1 MRVRPAGD
9 DNDEARHL
17 RRRHGCDAIAIAIAI
32 AIPTST
38 LRSAATPARGV
49 RSWSLHGR
57 ATTCPC
63 G

>member
-1 MRVRPAGD
+1 MKPSDRDLFRLDAGG
-9 DNDEARHL
+9 N
-17 RRRHGCDAIAIAIAI
+17 GCDAI

-38 LRSAATPARGV
+38 LRSAATTARGV

-63 G
+63 GCGSLMKFPQ